1 MHVFD
6 KNINIF
12 HLLSEA
18 VSEGIIV
25 VNQEQLIV
33 SINKKAARLF
43 DYSNEELLGKPLFLL
58 IPDKYKNAHKEH
70 VAEYYKRVR
79 KEPMAAGRCVKG
91 QRKSGE
97 EFPVKV
103 KFNPFT
109 IYQRTYVLALVDDLS
124 DRREIEKNLNIK
136 SKALEATHNS
146 VVITDS
152 LKKNNPI
159 IYVNKAFEKL
169 TGYSASEVL
178 NKNCS
183 FLQKDDNDQ
192 KGILIL
198 NKAMAAG
205 KKCQVEVRNY
215 RKDGTLFWN
224 EVTISPIRNQ
234 EGELTHFVRI
244 QNDITNRKKTE
255 QEIRHFLQI
264 FDDSL
269 NEIYVFDAELLKF
282 SHVNYGAQKNS
293 GYTLRELKKITFKE
307 LISGMTEER
316 LLEILSPIKQNNKKK
331 ITLEMLFKRKDGT
344 TYPAEVHLQSSSLGN
359 RIMIVAI
366 ALDIS
371 ERKDYTQK
379 LEKTVALRT
388 RELKEALIKEKEL
401 NDLKTKF
408 LSMVSHEFKTPL
420 STILTSA
427 TLVGKYNTATQQHVR
442 DKHLK
447 SITGAVH
454 RLTGILNDFLSLERL
469 EKGKEVYRLT
479 DFSLSKVVNEV
490 IYDANMLLKTGQRIN
505 YPSNIEDLI
514 IHQDEKIISL
524 ALTNLLQNAIKY
536 SPEETEITLKF
547 ELNKREMRFHVIDK
561 GMGIPEEDQKHIFD
575 RYFRADNVLLTQG
588 TGIGLN
594 IVKSHVENLGG
605 DISFKSVEGK
615 GSEFTVVLPLYDN
628 CQEYRIN

>member
-6 KNINIF
+6 KNIDIF

-33 SINKKAARLF
+33 SINKKAAHLF

-58 IPDKYKNAHKEH
+58 IPDKYKNTHKEH

-79 KEPMAAGRCVKG
+79 KESMAGGRCVKG
-91 QRKSGE
+91 QRKSGK

-124 DRREIEKNLNIK
+124 EKREIEKKLNIK
-136 SKALEATHNS
+136 NEALEATHNS

-152 LKKNNPI
+152 LKKDNPI
-159 IYVNKAFEKL
+159 IFVNRAFEKL

-178 NKNCS
+178 NKSCR
-183 FLQKDDNDQ
+183 FLQNDDNDQ
-192 KGILIL
+192 KGLLIL

-215 RKDGTLFWN
+215 KKDGTLFWN
-224 EVTISPIRNQ
+224 EISISPIRNE

-255 QEIRHFLQI
+255 QEIRHFLKI

-269 NEIYVFDAELLKF
+269 NEIYVFDAERLKF

-293 GYTLRELKKITFKE
+293 GYTLRELKKLTFKE
-307 LISGMTEER
+307 LISGMPEER
-316 LLEILSPIKQNNKKK
+316 LPEILSPIKQNTKKK

-344 TYPAEVHLQSSSLGN
+344 TYPTEVHLQSSSLGN
-359 RIMIVAI
+359 RIMIVAMV
-366 ALDIS
+366 LDIS
-371 ERKDYTQK
+371 ERKDYTQN

-388 RELKEALIKEKEL
+388 RELNEALIKEKEL

-427 TLVGKYNTATQQHVR
+427 TLVGKYNTATQQDVR
-442 DKHLK
+442 DRHLK

-469 EKGKEVYRLT
+469 EKGKEVYRLA

-524 ALTNLLQNAIKY
+524 TLTNLLQNAIKY
-536 SPEETEITLKF
+536 SPEGTEITLKF
-547 ELNKREMRFHVIDK
+547 EFSKRDIRFHVIDE

-594 IVKSHVENLGG
+594 IVKSHIDNLGG

-628 CQEYRIN
+628 S

>member
-70 VAEYYKRVR
+70 VAEYYTRVR

-178 NKNCS
+178 NKNCR

>member
-1 MHVFD
+1 
-6 KNINIF
+6 
-12 HLLSEA
+12 
-18 VSEGIIV
+18 
-25 VNQEQLIV
+25 
-33 SINKKAARLF
+33 
-43 DYSNEELLGKPLFLL
+43 
-58 IPDKYKNAHKEH
+58 
-70 VAEYYKRVR
+70 
-79 KEPMAAGRCVKG
+79 
-91 QRKSGE
+91 
-97 EFPVKV
+97 
-103 KFNPFT
+103 
-109 IYQRTYVLALVDDLS
+109 
-124 DRREIEKNLNIK
+124 
-136 SKALEATHNS
+136 
-146 VVITDS
+146 
-152 LKKNNPI
+152 
-159 IYVNKAFEKL
+159 
-169 TGYSASEVL
+169 
-178 NKNCS
+178 
-183 FLQKDDNDQ
+183 
-192 KGILIL
+192 
-198 NKAMAAG
+198 
-205 KKCQVEVRNY
+205 
-215 RKDGTLFWN
+215 
-224 EVTISPIRNQ
+224 
-234 EGELTHFVRI
+234 
-244 QNDITNRKKTE
+244 
-255 QEIRHFLQI
+255 
-264 FDDSL
+264 
-269 NEIYVFDAELLKF
+269 
-282 SHVNYGAQKNS
+282 
-293 GYTLRELKKITFKE
+293 
-307 LISGMTEER
+307 MTEER

>member
-1 MHVFD
+1 
-6 KNINIF
+6 
-12 HLLSEA
+12 
-18 VSEGIIV
+18 
-25 VNQEQLIV
+25 
-33 SINKKAARLF
+33 
-43 DYSNEELLGKPLFLL
+43 
-58 IPDKYKNAHKEH
+58 
-70 VAEYYKRVR
+70 
-79 KEPMAAGRCVKG
+79 
-91 QRKSGE
+91 
-97 EFPVKV
+97 
-103 KFNPFT
+103 
-109 IYQRTYVLALVDDLS
+109 
-124 DRREIEKNLNIK
+124 
-136 SKALEATHNS
+136 
-146 VVITDS
+146 
-152 LKKNNPI
+152 
-159 IYVNKAFEKL
+159 
-169 TGYSASEVL
+169 
-178 NKNCS
+178 
-183 FLQKDDNDQ
+183 
-192 KGILIL
+192 
-198 NKAMAAG
+198 
-205 KKCQVEVRNY
+205 
-215 RKDGTLFWN
+215 
-224 EVTISPIRNQ
+224 
-234 EGELTHFVRI
+234 VRI